1 MSKVAN
7 VFCRPSVLFE
17 TPALTA
23 KNAIF
28 LALNSDAHLFKIRM
42 TSR

>member
-17 TPALTA
+17 TPALTV
-23 KNAIF
+23 NAIF

-42 TSR
+42 TSQ

>member
-17 TPALTA
+17 TPTLTV
-23 KNAIF
+23 NAIF